1 MNQLDTA
8 LATGALATGALATGA
23 LATGPAAAAPDRT
36 RPTKTRLTKTA
47 TIAVLALSLGAC
59 NALTRLSE
67 IGQEP
72 ALTAIQNP
80 AVLHG
85 NQPIAM
91 PMPPPL
97 VVERKPNSLW
107 RPGSRAF
114 LKDQRATEVGDILTV
129 LIVIKDDASITASTN
144 RTRTAAEDSSATSL
158 LGYEGQLA
166 AILPDAVNPLS
177 LIDLDSKSSST
188 GAGSVAR
195 VEKINLKIAAL
206 VTQVLPNGN
215 LVIAGRQEVRVNYEI
230 RQLQIAGMIRPEDIT
245 SNNTID
251 YDQVAEARISY
262 GGRGQVSDVQQP
274 RYGQQIYDIIWP
286 F

>member
-1 MNQLDTA
+1 MIQFRPIPPTRIEADGGTHSNGSGCPLARTA
-8 LATGALATGALATGA
+8 VIAALT
-23 LATGPAAAAPDRT
+23 
-36 RPTKTRLTKTA
+36 LT
-47 TIAVLALSLGAC
+47 LGAC

-67 IGQEP
+67 VGQEP
-72 ALTAIQNP
+72 TLAAIQNP

-91 PMPPPL
+91 PMPPPM
-97 VVERKPNSLW
+97 VVDRQPNSLW

-114 LKDQRATEVGDILTV
+114 LKDQRASEVGDILTV
-129 LIVIKDDASITASTN
+129 VIDIEDDASITASTS
-144 RTRTAAEDSSATSL
+144 RTRTAGEDSSATSL
-158 LGYEGQLA
+158 LGYEGSLA
-166 AILPDAVNPLS
+166 AVLPEAVNPLS
-177 LIDLDSKSSST
+177 LIDLDSNSSST

-195 VEKINLKIAAL
+195 DETINLRIAAL

-245 SNNTID
+245 SGNTIG

>member
-8 LATGALATGALATGA
+8 LATE
-23 LATGPAAAAPDRT
+23 PAAAAPGRT

-47 TIAVLALSLGAC
+47 TIAVLALTLGAC
-59 NALTRLSE
+59 NALTRLSQVGE
-67 IGQEP
+67 AP
-72 ALTAIQNP
+72 PLTAIQNP

-114 LKDQRATEVGDILTV
+114 LKDQRASQVGDILTV
-129 LIVIKDDASITASTN
+129 VIEIKDDASISNSTS
-144 RTRTAAEDSSATSL
+144 RSRTAGEDASAASI
-158 LGYEGQLA
+158 LGYEASLA
-166 AILPDAVNPLS
+166 QILPSAINPTS
-177 LIDLDSKSSST
+177 LIDLDSSSNT
-188 GAGSVAR
+188 QGAGSVKR
-195 VEKINLKIAAL
+195 DESINLRVAVL

-215 LVIAGRQEVRVNYEI
+215 LVIAGRQEVRVNFEV
-230 RQLQIAGMIRPEDIT
+230 RELQVAGLIRPEDIT
-245 SNNTID
+245 SSNTID
-251 YDQVAEARISY
+251 YDQIAEARIVY
-262 GGRGQVSDVQQP
+262 GGRGQISDVQQP
-274 RYGQQIYDIIWP
+274 RYGQQLYDIIWP

>member
-1 MNQLDTA
+1 MNQHD
-8 LATGALATGALATGA
+8 ATRPAE
-23 LATGPAAAAPDRT
+23 PAAVAPGRT
-36 RPTKTRLTKTA
+36 QLTKAHLTKTHLTKTHLTKTA

-67 IGQEP
+67 VGQEP
-72 ALTAIQNP
+72 ALSAIQNP

-114 LKDQRATEVGDILTV
+114 LKDQRASDVGDILTV
-129 LIVIKDDASITASTN
+129 VIEIKDDASISNSTS
-144 RTRTAAEDSSATSL
+144 RSRTAGEDASAASI
-158 LGYEGQLA
+158 LGYEASLA
-166 AILPDAVNPLS
+166 QFLPSAINPTN
-177 LIDLDSKSSST
+177 LIDLDSSSLT
-188 GAGSVAR
+188 EGAGSVNR
-195 VEKINLKIAAL
+195 GETINLRIAAL

-215 LVIAGRQEVRVNYEI
+215 LVIAGRQEIRVNFEV
-230 RQLQIAGMIRPEDIT
+230 RELQVAGLIRPEDIT
-245 SNNTID
+245 STNTIN
-251 YDQVAEARISY
+251 YDQIAEARIVY
-262 GGRGQVSDVQQP
+262 GGRGQISDVQQP

>member
-8 LATGALATGALATGA
+8 LP
-23 LATGPAAAAPDRT
+23 TGPAAAAPGRT
-36 RPTKTRLTKTA
+36 GLTKIHLTKTRLTKARLTKIA
-47 TIAVLALSLGAC
+47 TIAVLALTLGAC
-59 NALTRLSE
+59 NALTRLSQV
-67 IGQEP
+67 GQEP
-72 ALTAIQNP
+72 PLTAIQNP

-114 LKDQRATEVGDILTV
+114 LKDQRASEVGDILTV
-129 LIVIKDDASITASTN
+129 VIEIEDDASISNSTN
-144 RTRTAAEDSSATSL
+144 RSRTAGEDASAASI
-158 LGYEGQLA
+158 LGYEASLA
-166 AILPDAVNPLS
+166 QIFPSAIDPTS
-177 LIDLDSKSSST
+177 LIDLDSSSNT
-188 GAGSVAR
+188 QGAGSVNR
-195 VEKINLKIAAL
+195 DESINLRVAVL

-215 LVIAGRQEVRVNYEI
+215 LVIAGRQEVRVNFEV
-230 RQLQIAGMIRPEDIT
+230 RELQVAGLIRPEDIT
-245 SNNTID
+245 STNTIN
-251 YDQVAEARISY
+251 YDQIAEARIAY
-262 GGRGQVSDVQQP
+262 GGRGQITDVQQA

>member
-1 MNQLDTA
+1 MNQLD
-8 LATGALATGALATGA
+8 ATLPTE
-23 LATGPAAAAPDRT
+23 PAAAAPGRT
-36 RPTKTRLTKTA
+36 RPTKTHLTRTRLTKTA
-47 TIAVLALSLGAC
+47 AITVLALTLGAC

-67 IGQEP
+67 VGQEP
-72 ALTAIQNP
+72 PLAAIRNP

-114 LKDQRATEVGDILTV
+114 LKDQRASEVGDILTV
-129 LIVIKDDASITASTN
+129 VIEIEDDASISNSTN
-144 RTRTAAEDSSATSL
+144 RNRTAGEDASAASI
-158 LGYEGQLA
+158 LGYEASLSQIFPS
-166 AILPDAVNPLS
+166 AIDPTS
-177 LIDLDSKSSST
+177 LIDLDSSSNT
-188 GAGSVAR
+188 QGAGSVNR
-195 VEKINLKIAAL
+195 DESINLRVAVL

-215 LVIAGRQEVRVNYEI
+215 LVIAGRQEVRVNFEV
-230 RQLQIAGMIRPEDIT
+230 RELQVAGLIRPEDIT

-251 YDQVAEARISY
+251 YDQIAEARIAY
-262 GGRGQVSDVQQP
+262 GGRGQISDVQQA
-274 RYGQQIYDIIWP
+274 RYGQQLYDIIWP

>member
-1 MNQLDTA
+1 MT
-8 LATGALATGALATGA
+8 
-23 LATGPAAAAPDRT
+23 RT
-36 RPTKTRLTKTA
+36 RPSVPARARLAQA
-47 TIAVLALSLGAC
+47 TLAAALTLALAGC

-67 IGQEP
+67 VGQEP
-72 ALTAIQNP
+72 RLAPIQNP

-91 PMPPPL
+91 PMPPPM
-97 VVERKPNSLW
+97 VVERRPNSLW

-114 LKDQRATEVGDILTV
+114 LKDQRASEVGDILTV
-129 LIVIKDDASITASTN
+129 VIDIEDDAAINASTN
-144 RTRTAAEDSSATSL
+144 RTRTAGEDSSMTSL
-158 LGYEGQLA
+158 LGYEGSLS
-166 AILPDAVNPLS
+166 AILPKAVNPLS
-177 LIDLDSKSSST
+177 LIDLDSNSSST
-188 GAGSVAR
+188 GLGKVTR
-195 VEKINLKIAAL
+195 DETINLRIAAL

-215 LVIAGRQEVRVNYEI
+215 LVIAGRQEVRVNFEI
-230 RQLQIAGMIRPEDIT
+230 RELQIAGMIRPEDIT
-245 SNNTID
+245 STNVIS

>member
-8 LATGALATGALATGA
+8 LP
-23 LATGPAAAAPDRT
+23 TGPAAAAPGRT
-36 RPTKTRLTKTA
+36 RPTKTRLTKTRLTRTRLTKTA
-47 TIAVLALSLGAC
+47 TIAVLAFTLGAC
-59 NALTRLSE
+59 NALTRLSQVGE
-67 IGQEP
+67 AP
-72 ALTAIQNP
+72 PLTAIQNP

-114 LKDQRATEVGDILTV
+114 LKDQRASDVGDILTV
-129 LIVIKDDASITASTN
+129 VIEIKDDASISNSTS
-144 RTRTAAEDSSATSL
+144 RSRTAGEDASAASI
-158 LGYEGQLA
+158 LGYEASLA
-166 AILPDAVNPLS
+166 QFLPSAINPTK
-177 LIDLDSKSSST
+177 LIDLDSSSLT
-188 GAGSVAR
+188 EGAGSVNR
-195 VEKINLKIAAL
+195 GETINLRIAAL

-215 LVIAGRQEVRVNYEI
+215 LVIAGRQEIRVNFEI
-230 RQLQIAGMIRPEDIT
+230 RELQVAGLIRPEDIT
-245 SNNTID
+245 SSNTIN
-251 YDQVAEARISY
+251 YDQIAEARIVY
-262 GGRGQVSDVQQP
+262 GGRGQISDVQQP

>member
-1 MNQLDTA
+1 MII
-8 LATGALATGALATGA
+8 
-23 LATGPAAAAPDRT
+23 RT
-36 RPTKTRLTKTA
+36 RPSVPARARLTQA
-47 TIAVLALSLGAC
+47 ALAAALTFALAGC

-67 IGQEP
+67 VGQEP
-72 ALTAIQNP
+72 QLTPIQNP

-91 PMPPPL
+91 PMPPP
-97 VVERKPNSLW
+97 VVVDRRPNSLW

-114 LKDQRATEVGDILTV
+114 LKDQRASEVGDILTV
-129 LIVIKDDASITASTN
+129 VINIEDDASITASTN
-144 RTRTAAEDSSATSL
+144 RSRTAGEDASATSL
-158 LGYEGQLA
+158 LGYQTPASLA
-166 AILPDAVNPLS
+166 GFLPEAIDPLS
-177 LIDLDSKSSST
+177 LIDLDSSSSST

-195 VEKINLKIAAL
+195 DETINLRIAAL

-215 LVIAGRQEVRVNYEI
+215 LVIAGRQEVRVNFEI

-245 SNNTID
+245 SANIIS

>member
-1 MNQLDTA
+1 MIRYRRSLPARRRLAQATLAAVLTLA
-8 LATGALATGALATGA
+8 LAG
-23 LATGPAAAAPDRT
+23 
-36 RPTKTRLTKTA
+36 
-47 TIAVLALSLGAC
+47 C

-67 IGQEP
+67 VGQEP
-72 ALTAIQNP
+72 MLAPIQNP

-85 NQPIAM
+85 NRPIAM
-91 PMPPPL
+91 PMPPP
-97 VVERKPNSLW
+97 VVVDRQPNSLW

-114 LKDQRATEVGDILTV
+114 LKDQRASEVGDILTV
-129 LIVIKDDASITASTN
+129 VIDISDDASITASTN
-144 RTRTAAEDSSATSL
+144 RSRTAGEDSSMTSL
-158 LGYEGQLA
+158 LGYEGSLA
-166 AILPDAVNPLS
+166 AVLPEAVNPLS
-177 LIDLDSKSSST
+177 LIDLDSNSSST

-195 VEKINLKIAAL
+195 DETINLRIAAL

-245 SNNTID
+245 SANIIS